1 MTEIVTA
8 AGPADLLKLVPRLV
22 GFKPAE
28 SLVLVAFTGR
38 RTGAAMRFDLPAT
51 DDPHVLD
58 GIAAHLVGML
68 CRVEGVDGLVPV
80 VYTAASLATAPVVLL
95 DLLAA
100 HADAAGLTV
109 KDALCVAGDG
119 WARMPD
125 GAPHPLSELGPDSP
139 DLLDPAAELRLPEVS
154 DAARTR
160 FAEQLAA
167 WRTREAGPGGSIHGF
182 RPGAGLA
189 GRSFSRGEPFVLRA
203 AFGLDAGALLEG
215 MLAEHTAGDD
225 PCPCLAALAAFAEV
239 PDLAGHLL
247 LHIAWGPAFG
257 ERVRRSWLERDEEDA
272 EAEAALNG
280 GEVARPSVP
289 RIEAGIRAVKAAMA
303 HLGPDA
309 RGPLAACAAWLEW
322 ALGRGSL
329 AGAFLDTALALKEP
343 SAFALVLGLR
353 LQRGVLPEWA
363 FREQPGLSIEEQLRR
378 IA

>member
-1 MTEIVTA
+1 
-8 AGPADLLKLVPRLV
+8 
-22 GFKPAE
+22 
-28 SLVLVAFTGR
+28 
-38 RTGAAMRFDLPAT
+38 
-51 DDPHVLD
+51 
-58 GIAAHLVGML
+58 
-68 CRVEGVDGLVPV
+68 
-80 VYTAASLATAPVVLL
+80 
-95 DLLAA
+95 
-100 HADAAGLTV
+100 
-109 KDALCVAGDG
+109 
-119 WARMPD
+119 MPD

-203 AFGLDAGALLEG
+203 AFGL
-215 MLAEHTAGDD
+215 
-225 PCPCLAALAAFAEV
+225 
-239 PDLAGHLL
+239 
-247 LHIAWGPAFG
+247 
-257 ERVRRSWLERDEEDA
+257 
-272 EAEAALNG
+272 NG

-303 HLGPDA
+303 HLEPDA